1 MGYGSEEKKEQTVE
15 ISMDGFVETLEALR
29 DDNEFRFGDED
40 STNAAWD
47 LFIEMVK
54 GESLNLSGG
63 PKSVLHD
70 FQYYAEVVP
79 AKDYEKKYPRYAKI
93 MSWDEFLRNEC
104 LCGNDEVA
112 VLNIG

>member
-1 MGYGSEEKKEQTVE
+1 MGYEEKKEQTVE

-29 DDNEFRFGDED
+29 DDNEFRFVDED

-47 LFIEMVK
+47 LFIDMVK

-63 PKSVLHD
+63 PKAVLHD
-70 FQYYAEVVP
+70 FQYHAEVVP
-79 AKDYEKKYPRYAKI
+79 AKQFKEKYPKCAKI
-93 MSWDEFLRNEC
+93 MSWDEFVQNEC

-112 VLNIG
+112 VLKIG

>member
-1 MGYGSEEKKEQTVE
+1 MGYGEEKKEQTVE

-29 DDNEFRFGDED
+29 DDNEFRFGGVY

-63 PKSVLHD
+63 PKAVLDD
-70 FQYYAEVVP
+70 FQYNAEVVS
-79 AKDYEKKYPRYAKI
+79 AMDYRKRYPRYADI
-93 MSWDEFLRNEC
+93 MSWDEFVRNEC
-104 LCGNDEVA
+104 LCGNDKVA
-112 VLNIG
+112 VLDK

>member
-1 MGYGSEEKKEQTVE
+1 MGYGSEEKNEQTVE
-15 ISMDGFVETLEALR
+15 ISIDGFVDTLEALR
-29 DDNEFRFGDED
+29 DDEFRFGDED
-40 STNAAWD
+40 STNATWD

-70 FQYYAEVVP
+70 FQYNAEVVL
-79 AKDYEKKYPRYAKI
+79 ANDYEKKYPMYAKI
-93 MSWDEFLRNEC
+93 MSWEEFVRNEC

-112 VLNIG
+112 VLNI

>member
-15 ISMDGFVETLEALR
+15 ISMEGFVETLEALR
-29 DDNEFRFGDED
+29 DDNED

-54 GESLNLSGG
+54 GESLNLCGG
-63 PKSVLHD
+63 PKAVLED
-70 FQYYAEVVP
+70 FQYHAEVVP

-93 MSWDEFLRNEC
+93 MSWDEFVRNEC

>member
-1 MGYGSEEKKEQTVE
+1 MGYGEEKKEQTVE
-15 ISMDGFVETLEALR
+15 ISMEGFVETLEALR
-29 DDNEFRFGDED
+29 DDEFSFGDED

-54 GESLNLSGG
+54 EESLNLSGG

-70 FQYYAEVVP
+70 FQYYAEVVT
-79 AKDYEKKYPRYAKI
+79 AKQFNEKYPKYAKI
-93 MSWDEFLRNEC
+93 MSWDEFVRNEC

-112 VLNIG
+112 VLKIG